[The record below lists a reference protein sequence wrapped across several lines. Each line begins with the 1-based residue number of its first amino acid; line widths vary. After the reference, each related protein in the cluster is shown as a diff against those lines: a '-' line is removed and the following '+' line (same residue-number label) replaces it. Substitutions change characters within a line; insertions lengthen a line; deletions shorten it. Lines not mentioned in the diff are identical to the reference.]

1 MNTARLDVSD
11 PALQEAILKV
21 RSDAEP
27 ETFCIFGYEGK
38 AKITLKECSSGNVY
52 DALEDDLEDE
62 EVSYAFLRVTGT
74 RDQESKTVKFVFIVY
89 VGPNVGGMQ
98 RGRVGAHKGD
108 IKSLVGQSHVDF
120 QTDEKEE
127 LSEASITEKLKKA
140 SGANYDLG
148 SNASGYES
156 KAGDIGKSAA
166 AKYKALEKESNIG
179 PVVFNAKS
187 HVVDKNVS
195 RSKAARSL
203 ATLALGRL
211 AEHSSPL
218 VPRSAMLCRTVSSP
232 SFN

>member
-1 MNTARLDVSD
+1 
-11 PALQEAILKV
+11 
-21 RSDAEP
+21 
-27 ETFCIFGYEGK
+27 
-38 AKITLKECSSGNVY
+38 
-52 DALEDDLEDE
+52 
-62 EVSYAFLRVTGT
+62 
-74 RDQESKTVKFVFIVY
+74 VKFVFLTY
-89 VGPNVGGMQ
+89 VGPSVGGMA
-98 RGRVGAHKGD
+98 RGRVSSHKGD
-108 IKSLVGQSHVDF
+108 VKEMIGQSHVET
-120 QTDEKEE
+120 QTDDMDD
-127 LSEASITEKLKKA
+127 ITEAKITDMLKKA

-203 ATLALGRL
+203 APLALGRL